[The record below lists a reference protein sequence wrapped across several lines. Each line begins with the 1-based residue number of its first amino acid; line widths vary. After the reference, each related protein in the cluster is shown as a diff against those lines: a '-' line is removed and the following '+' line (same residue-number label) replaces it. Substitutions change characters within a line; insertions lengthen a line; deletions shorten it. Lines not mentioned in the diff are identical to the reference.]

1 MTGYGTSD
9 VARVLGL
16 SASQVRSYV
25 KSGLLVPARGPGGR
39 YRFSFPD
46 LVFLRAA
53 RGLSDAR
60 IPQRRIRQALRR
72 LARERPP
79 DGNLSELRLEAE
91 GGCVVV
97 GDDTARWD
105 PRSGQT
111 LFDFTSTPAASA
123 APAPGLPVRAHV
135 GQEAGPEAAEHW
147 HRLAE
152 ELEADSP
159 DEAVR
164 AYGRALEADPAH
176 ADSLVNLGRLLHERG
191 NAEAALERYRE
202 ALAIRPDDATA
213 AFNLGVALED
223 VGRLPEALAAY
234 EKAIEADPADA
245 DAHFNAANLADR
257 LHRND
262 AALDHWKSYR
272 RLTRPAR
279 DPRSS

>member
-25 KSGLLVPARGPGGR
+25 RSGLLAPARGPGGR

-72 LARERPP
+72 LASERPP

-91 GGCVVV
+91 GGRVVV

-111 LFDFTSTPAASA
+111 LFDFTSAPVPAA
-123 APAPGLPVRAHV
+123 APAGLPMRVP
-135 GQEAGPEAAEHW
+135 EASDGADLEAAERW

-152 ELEADSP
+152 ELEAESP
-159 DEAVR
+159 DEALR
-164 AYGRALEADPAH
+164 AYGRALQADPAH

-191 NAEAALERYRE
+191 DAEGALGRYRA
-202 ALAIRPDDATA
+202 ALAIRPGDATA

-223 VGRLPEALAAY
+223 LARLPEALAAY
-234 EKAIEADPADA
+234 EKAIEADPGDA

-257 LHRND
+257 LRRND
-262 AALDHWKSYR
+262 AALEHWKAYR
-272 RLTRPAR
+272 RLTRPVR